1 MISIIKLEFLI
12 SYKIMEY
19 KTKNVYETVV
29 VISKRASQILHDRL
43 VERMIRENTEEEFGV
58 LDEIPEEDSLVHLEK
73 PSSVA
78 VEEFL
83 NGDLTWSK
91 PEEEEDV

>member
-1 MISIIKLEFLI
+1 MNIKPI
-12 SYKIMEY
+12 SYKNIES
-19 KTKNVYETVV
+19 KTKDIYETVV

-43 VERMIRENTEEEFGV
+43 VERMMRENTEEEFGV
-58 LDEIPEEDSLVHLEK
+58 LDEIPEKDSLVHLEK

-83 NGDLTWSK
+83 NGDLSWSK

>member
-1 MISIIKLEFLI
+1 MNIKPI
-12 SYKIMEY
+12 SYKKLES
-19 KTKNVYETVV
+19 KTKNIYEAVV

-83 NGDLTWSK
+83 NGDLSWSK

>member
-1 MISIIKLEFLI
+1 MNIKPI
-12 SYKIMEY
+12 SYKNMES
-19 KTKNVYETVV
+19 KTKDIYETVV
-29 VISKRASQILHDRL
+29 IISKRASQILHDRL
-43 VERMIRENTEEEFGV
+43 IERMMRENTEEEFGV

>member
-1 MISIIKLEFLI
+1 MNIKPI
-12 SYKIMEY
+12 SYKNMES
-19 KTKNVYETVV
+19 KTKDIYETVV
-29 VISKRASQILHDRL
+29 IISKRASQILHDRL
-43 VERMIRENTEEEFGV
+43 VERMMRENTEEEFGV

-83 NGDLTWSK
+83 NGDLSWSK

>member
-1 MISIIKLEFLI
+1 
-12 SYKIMEY
+12 MES
-19 KTKNVYETVV
+19 KTKDIYETVV
-29 VISKRASQILHDRL
+29 IISKRASQILHDRL

-58 LDEIPEEDSLVHLEK
+58 LDEIPEKDSLVYLEK

-83 NGDLTWSK
+83 NGDLSWSK

>member
-1 MISIIKLEFLI
+1 MNIKPI
-12 SYKIMEY
+12 SYKNMES
-19 KTKNVYETVV
+19 KTKNIYEAVV
-29 VISKRASQILHDRL
+29 VISKRACQVLHDRL

-58 LDEIPEEDSLVHLEK
+58 LDEIPEKDSLVYLEK

-83 NGDLTWSK
+83 NGDLSWSK

>member
-1 MISIIKLEFLI
+1 MNIKPI
-12 SYKIMEY
+12 SYKNMES
-19 KTKNVYETVV
+19 KTKDIYETVV
-29 VISKRASQILHDRL
+29 IISKRASQILHDRL

>member
-1 MISIIKLEFLI
+1 MNIKPI
-12 SYKIMEY
+12 SYKNMES
-19 KTKNVYETVV
+19 KTKDIYETVV

-58 LDEIPEEDSLVHLEK
+58 LDEIPEEDSLDHLEK

-83 NGDLTWSK
+83 NGDLSWSK

>member
-1 MISIIKLEFLI
+1 MNIKPI
-12 SYKIMEY
+12 SYKNIES
-19 KTKNVYETVV
+19 KTKDIYETVV

-83 NGDLTWSK
+83 NGDLSWSK

>member
-1 MISIIKLEFLI
+1 MNIKPI
-12 SYKIMEY
+12 SYKNIES
-19 KTKNVYETVV
+19 KTKDIDETVV

-83 NGDLTWSK
+83 NGDLSWSK
-91 PEEEEDV
+91 SKEEEDV

>member
-1 MISIIKLEFLI
+1 MNIKPI
-12 SYKIMEY
+12 SYKNMES
-19 KTKNVYETVV
+19 KTKDIYETVV

-58 LDEIPEEDSLVHLEK
+58 LDEVPENNSQVYLEK

-78 VEEFL
+78 VNEFL
-83 NGDLTWSK
+83 NGDLSWSK
-91 PEEEEDV
+91 PEENEYV

>member
-1 MISIIKLEFLI
+1 MNIKPI
-12 SYKIMEY
+12 SYKNMES
-19 KTKNVYETVV
+19 KTKDIYETVV
-29 VISKRASQILHDRL
+29 IISKRASQILHDRL
-43 VERMIRENTEEEFGV
+43 VERMMRENTEEEFGV
-58 LDEIPEEDSLVHLEK
+58 LDEIPEKDSLVHLEK

>member
-1 MISIIKLEFLI
+1 MNIKSISFRNIE
-12 SYKIMEY
+12 S
-19 KTKNVYETVV
+19 KTKNIYEAVV

-43 VERMIRENTEEEFGV
+43 VERMMRENTEEEFGV

-83 NGDLTWSK
+83 NGDLSWSK

>member
-1 MISIIKLEFLI
+1 MNIKPI
-12 SYKIMEY
+12 SYKIMES
-19 KTKNVYETVV
+19 KTKDIYETVV
-29 VISKRASQILHDRL
+29 IISKRASQILHDRL
-43 VERMIRENTEEEFGV
+43 VAKMILENTEEEFGV
-58 LDEIPEEDSLVHLEK
+58 LDEIPEKDSLVHLEK

-83 NGDLTWSK
+83 NGDLSWSK

>member
-1 MISIIKLEFLI
+1 MNIKPI
-12 SYKIMEY
+12 SYKNMES
-19 KTKNVYETVV
+19 KTKDIYETVV

-43 VERMIRENTEEEFGV
+43 VERMMRENTEEEFGV

-83 NGDLTWSK
+83 NGDLSWSK

>member
-1 MISIIKLEFLI
+1 
-12 SYKIMEY
+12 MES
-19 KTKNVYETVV
+19 KTKDIYETVV
-29 VISKRASQILHDRL
+29 IISKRASQILHDRL

>member
-1 MISIIKLEFLI
+1 
-12 SYKIMEY
+12 MES
-19 KTKNVYETVV
+19 KTKDIYETVV

-43 VERMIRENTEEEFGV
+43 VERMMRENTEEEFGV
-58 LDEIPEEDSLVHLEK
+58 LDEIPEKDSLVHLDK

-83 NGDLTWSK
+83 NGDLSWSK
-91 PEEEEDV
+91 SEEEEDV